1 MFGKAVSCTVS
12 FLTSFTGYQMSG
24 QGYFIENTSL
34 SYRPQSISQSK
45 ELKVL
50 RKTSNEAKVELKVI
64 IL

>member
-1 MFGKAVSCTVS
+1 
-12 FLTSFTGYQMSG
+12 MSG

-34 SYRPQSISQSK
+34 SYRPQSSFQSK